1 MNRPYVKL
9 TILAL
14 SGTLAFA
21 GAALAQGSVGGP
33 TKQTGIIGGPNNHR
47 SPLAQGQKTGTV
59 TVPPTNSTMTNN
71 STIKKK

>member
-21 GAALAQGSVGGP
+21 GAALAQGSIGGP
-33 TKQTGIIGGPNNHR
+33 SKRTGIIGGPNNHP
-47 SPLAQGQKTGTV
+47 SSLVSGQKTGTI
-59 TVPPTNSTMTNN
+59 TVPQTNSTMMNN